1 MAGQT
6 YTTNDISAIPPENT
20 ILTRTEKSHI
30 DWNGS
35 TTTVAALEHE
45 LKYSGKISKTPLT
58 GNVTLRLLNPD
69 TGVSSLEDKAKALIK
84 AGYRVYA
91 STINAEGYPAPMA
104 QSPET
109 IPNPEPVLVI
119 SRIMDKDQLD
129 ALVKVLEQEGLVE
142 GQKVAQNIPTSYV
155 HGEPRNFPDAKEME
169 GAPLSMRA
177 INGLEK
183 IQDWLDTKA
192 PVKSNREQRLR
203 ASGAVGVMGH
213 IALALQGM
221 IRGKPELILTAA
233 LYGGSASAI
242 SLLGAGGEMNFP
254 HIVDDACAD
263 IEKKGY
269 LVAEDASDV
278 HRDTMLHDGIKG
290 VGRQGQELIQDYA
303 VKAPQVPGLIGN
315 LSMINASLKE
325 EGGFKTKIGKL
336 MHGMAGMLGTI
347 AVLTVKEDPAFTEMT
362 IEQRK
367 EKFAQ
372 RKEELSGK
380 PFYVQAGAQVMDFIR
395 YSPFLFSAGLQLI
408 DNMAMIFEA
417 TVRGSEQKKVLEG
430 YSYREGNVFQQI
442 ISWAKKEKPIHV
454 PPVKDQ
460 IAEKLGEYNK
470 ILHSRDMTPF
480 DLTKVDEMIHAPKG
494 IQFDTAIPEA
504 NKLREEILKLQ
515 KEQLSAEKGG
525 KLVPLLAWVTAL
537 TWTGATVLN
546 LFSTTRRDPA
556 LTDDGAYREM
566 YALSAAKVL
575 QQPEQ
580 FQPEFQKQ
588 LAFSLSQ
595 RLGGSLSVDT
605 VIAGIS
611 TAVDQIKDSPWL
623 LQAERLQVKGEPTI
637 EVKEAT
643 AAADRKT
650 LAERVQTHAERNA
663 RWAEASVGI

>member
-1 MAGQT
+1 MATEPVIIHDLKDKADGLT
-6 YTTNDISAIPPENT
+6 VLTSETIFTHSWDDGNSLISSLDHT
-20 ILTRTEKSHI
+20 
-30 DWNGS
+30 
-35 TTTVAALEHE
+35 
-45 LKYSGKISKTPLT
+45 LKYSGEIHRNALGKINKTPLT
-58 GNVTLRLLNPD
+58 GNVTLHLRGAPGD
-69 TGVSSLEDKAKALIK
+69 ASSLEEQAKILIK
-84 AGYRVYA
+84 AGYRVYP
-91 STINAEGYPAPMA
+91 SG
-104 QSPET
+104 SSD
-109 IPNPEPVLVI
+109 LVVA
-119 SRIMDKDQLD
+119 RIMDEGQLNT
-129 ALVKVLEQEGLVE
+129 LVDFLEKEGLATGGRE
-142 GQKVAQNIPTSYV
+142 GVAREDDYTCGKVRDIP
-155 HGEPRNFPDAKEME
+155 GKEEMQA
-169 GAPLSMRA
+169 APPSMKI
-177 INGLEK
+177 INGIERV
-183 IQDWLDTKA
+183 QNWLDTQA

-203 ASGAVGVMGH
+203 ASGTVGVLGH

-269 LVAEDASDV
+269 LVAEDASNV
-278 HRDTMLHDGIKG
+278 HRDTMLHHDGAKG

-303 VKAPQVPGLIGN
+303 VKAPQIPGLTGN
-315 LSMINASLKE
+315 LAMINASLKE

-336 MHGMAGMLGTI
+336 MHGVAGMLGTI
-347 AVLTVKEDPAFTEMT
+347 AVLTVKEDPALTEMT
-362 IEQRK
+362 VAERKLKIETRNQ
-367 EKFAQ
+367 
-372 RKEELSGK
+372 ELAGK
-380 PFYVQAGAQVMDFIR
+380 PFYVKAGAQVMDFVR

-430 YSYREGNVFQQI
+430 YSYREGNVFQQV
-442 ISWAKKEKPIHV
+442 ISWAKKEKPTHV

-470 ILHSRDMTPF
+470 MLHSKEMTPF

-556 LTDDGAYREM
+556 LTDDSAYREM

-611 TAVDQIKDSPWL
+611 TAAEQIKDSPWL

-637 EVKEAT
+637 EVKEQSAAT
-643 AAADRKT
+643 DRKT

-663 RWAEASVGI
+663 QWAANPMSI